1 MRHLTHAGLVAVLA
15 VFAGAGA
22 ASGAL
27 AAGKTERVSVGP
39 GGRQGNGYS
48 GDPSP
53 SGNGRAVAFASD
65 ADNLVAGDRNGE
77 RDVFVR
83 DRRART
89 TVMVSVGPAGVPAN
103 GYSSGP
109 LISRQGRRV
118 VFESMAS
125 NLVPNDTNGRPD
137 VFLRDLE
144 AGTTTRVSV
153 ATGGG
158 QVEGASVQATAIS
171 EDAGLV
177 AFALNFAGDED
188 QAIRAEVHVRDV
200 LAGTTTREDRNAAG
214 QPGDGHVYDL
224 ALSADG
230 RYLAFESD
238 ATNLVRGAADGTG
251 HVYLRD
257 RVADT
262 LTLVDVDQAGAPAA
276 AGGGSP
282 AIAGDGRTVGFSSRS
297 PGLAPGAVPP
307 ERYLAYVRDLP
318 SGRTTRLDLVPGG
331 LPDRDVFVRGLSRD
345 GRQVLVDTAAAL
357 SPLDTNGR
365 PDLYAFD
372 RATGVA
378 TLASAR
384 GDGRSARDGL
394 HADGGISGNGRFVAF
409 DSEAGA
415 LVPGDT
421 NDARDVFVRQL
432 PARATP

>member
-1 MRHLTHAGLVAVLA
+1 MRHLSHVGLLVAVLA
-15 VFAGAGA
+15 VGAGA
-22 ASGAL
+22 APEVL
-27 AAGKTERVSVGP
+27 AAERTERVSVGP
-39 GGRQGNGYS
+39 GGRQGNADS
-48 GDPSP
+48 GSPSI
-53 SGNGRAVAFASD
+53 SGNGRRVAFASD

-83 DRRART
+83 DRTART

-158 QVEGASVQATAIS
+158 QIEGASVQAAAIS
-171 EDAGLV
+171 EDARLV
-177 AFALNFAGDED
+177 AFALNFTDED
-188 QAIRAEVHVRDV
+188 QGIRAEVHVRDV

-214 QPGDGHVYDL
+214 RPGDGHVYDI
-224 ALSADG
+224 AMSADG

-238 ATNLVRGAADGTG
+238 ATNLVAGAADGTG

-282 AIAGDGRTVGFSSRS
+282 AVAGDGGTVGFSSRS

-331 LPDRDVFVRGLSRD
+331 FPDQDVFVRGLSRD

-372 RATGVA
+372 RTTGVA

-384 GDGRSARDGL
+384 GNGRSVRDGL
-394 HADGGISGNGRFVAF
+394 HADGRISGNGRFVAF
-409 DSEAGA
+409 DSEAPT
-415 LVPGDT
+415 LVAGDG
-421 NDARDVFVRQL
+421 NDERDVFVRQL
-432 PARATP
+432 PAAAAP